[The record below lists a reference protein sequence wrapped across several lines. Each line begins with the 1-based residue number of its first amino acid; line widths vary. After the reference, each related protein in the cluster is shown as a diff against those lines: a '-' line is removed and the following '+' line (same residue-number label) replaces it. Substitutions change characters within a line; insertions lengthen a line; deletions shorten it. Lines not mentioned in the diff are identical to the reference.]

1 MEGIA
6 ILILWF
12 GSLIGLATAA
22 LTYGVDS
29 RDTVAD
35 DHRR

>member
-1 MEGIA
+1 MEAIA

-12 GSLIGLATAA
+12 GSLIALATAA

-29 RDTVAD
+29 RETLAD
-35 DHRR
+35 DHRQ